1 MVAGRALNQLAKI
14 PFEFNI
20 TVKGPFRALIGTMR
34 SLQDPTLL
42 IQSTLPDLIRDQPT
56 ATPPFSPRKARLCDE
71 AVDVDVD
78 ALRCDAGRDET
89 DEDPPRRAGCSRSA
103 GCVQVSAPEKPIEI
117 NLNINIRQEVVVRL
131 QQDVRD
137 LIKENP
143 GVF

>member
-1 MVAGRALNQLAKI
+1 MK
-14 PFEFNI
+14 
-20 TVKGPFRALIGTMR
+20 R
-34 SLQDPTLL
+34 SMLTLL
-42 IQSTLPDLIRDQPT
+42 RGDSTQGAMSRIRILLAAPVV
-56 ATPPFSPRKARLCDE
+56 LM
-71 AVDVDVD
+71 
-78 ALRCDAGRDET
+78 
-89 DEDPPRRAGCSRSA
+89 SA